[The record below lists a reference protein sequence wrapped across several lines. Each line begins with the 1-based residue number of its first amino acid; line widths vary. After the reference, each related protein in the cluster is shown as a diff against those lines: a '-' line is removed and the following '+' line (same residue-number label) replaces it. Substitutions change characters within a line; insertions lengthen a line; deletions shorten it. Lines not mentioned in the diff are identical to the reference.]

1 MLGKMKR
8 SQVRWRNVLDKMG
21 PKRIVKRLYEAEM
34 EGRRE
39 QGEPR
44 KKME

>member
-1 MLGKMKR
+1 MLEKMKR
-8 SQVRWRNVLDKMG
+8 CQVRLTKTLDMMG

-39 QGEPR
+39 QEEPR